1 MSSPLPTPRKVTR
14 RGFLRALSQV
24 TLATAAF
31 GVGAAGYSLKIE
43 PRWLRVVSRTL
54 RLPRLPAAFDGFRL
68 AQISDLH
75 FGRAVDPDYLIAAC
89 ERTTALKP
97 DAIAVTGDFVS
108 TLEDDQA
115 DRVATA
121 VSRLRAPLGVYATL
135 GNHDWWNSATFVRA
149 AVTQGGATLLT
160 NASLPLERGG
170 ARLHFAGVDDIWE
183 DRHDLAAALSAVP
196 SGEAVVMLA
205 HEPDYADT
213 VAADGRVD
221 LMLSGHSHGG
231 QVRLP
236 VRGALVLPPLA
247 RKYPAGWYQIGG
259 LQLYT
264 NRGLGTSDLAVRFY
278 CPPEITVFT
287 LMSGGA

>member
-1 MSSPLPTPRKVTR
+1 MSTPRKVTR
-14 RGFLRALSQV
+14 RGFLRALTQV

-108 TLEDDQA
+108 TLVDDQA

-135 GNHDWWNSATFVRA
+135 GNHDWWNSAAIVRS

-160 NASLPLERGG
+160 NTSLPLERGS
-170 ARLHFAGVDDIWE
+170 ARLHLAGVDDIWE
-183 DRHDLAAALSAVP
+183 AQHDLAAALSAVP
-196 SGEAVVMLA
+196 SGEAVVLLA

-236 VRGALVLPPLA
+236 VRGAPVLPALG

-264 NRGLGTSDLAVRFY
+264 NRGLGTSDLAVRFN
-278 CPPEITVFT
+278 CPPEITLFT
-287 LMSGGA
+287 LTSGAA